1 MLEIAKKRICHSHEH
16 HINITFCLPMVVAW
30 WELTNC
36 DDILTFQMIIKDI
49 NIIRVFKSEITL
61 NFWIL
66 EKWEI
71 LEGRDGKYRGRDI
84 SVLSS

>member
-1 MLEIAKKRICHSHEH
+1 
-16 HINITFCLPMVVAW
+16 MVVAW

>member
-1 MLEIAKKRICHSHEH
+1 
-16 HINITFCLPMVVAW
+16 MVVAW

-66 EKWEI
+66 EKWEK